1 MGPTCH
7 NAKSSLFPFV
17 PSSASLSLSY
27 FSPLCRRLAGGE
39 EVAGARRETA
49 TTGGGDGGRGE
60 GRASPRLGVG
70 KAREAAGGGR
80 RGCCFDTGWL
90 LPRHQLVA
98 SSPATKWPGRGGGR
112 SPRRRTRQAN
122 AWMSMEDGD
131 EEYDVLRTGLRRRP
145 PASSRVGA
153 AAAPAPPA
161 AAPASPPAASPFS
174 SIAAAAQLLPAV
186 ACRGT
191 RSARRRPRFTNGRLF
206 LLKRWRRRAASFR
219 AIACPAPAPP
229 AAAAR
234 LSLLKRR
241 RRHAASSRP
250 VACHGSRS
258 ARHQPPLPSQAPAPP
273 RGHLPQRLLRPP
285 LPLLRRR
292 PPLPSQASPPPPSPL
307 PRRPHRH
314 RHLPGLS
321 DGSTPGLRPRGAA
334 TSSLLPCRRPR
345 CRRSWRRPPTQHRP
359 PLPCSPTD
367 LLPTRQPPC
376 SRRKVR

>member
-39 EVAGARRETA
+39 EVARARRETA
-49 TTGGGDGGRGE
+49 TTGGGGGGRGE

-70 KAREAAGGGR
+70 KAREAVGGGR

-161 AAPASPPAASPFS
+161 AAPASPTAASSFSSAGAAAQLLSGRSPARRPLRLPPPPASPFS
-174 SIAAAAQLLPAV
+174 SVGVATQLLHARSPA
-186 ACRGT
+186 T
-191 RSARRRPRFTNGRLF
+191 
-206 LLKRWRRRAASFR
+206 
-219 AIACPAPAPP
+219 APAPP
-229 AAAAR
+229 ATSR

-241 RRHAASSRP
+241 RRRAVTCPS
-250 VACHGSRS
+250 ACS
-258 ARHQPPLPSQAPAPP
+258 ARRCPFFAA
-273 RGHLPQRLLRPP
+273 GRLS
-285 LPLLRRR
+285 LLKHRRR
-292 PPLPSQASPPPPSPL
+292 PRLPCPVVPTATDALPSPLSLPPL
-307 PRRPHRH
+307 PRRP
-314 RHLPGLS
+314 L
-321 DGSTPGLRPRGAA
+321 
-334 TSSLLPCRRPR
+334 
-345 CRRSWRRPPTQHRP
+345 TQHRP
-359 PLPCSPTD
+359 SP
-367 LLPTRQPPC
+367 P
-376 SRRKVR
+376 V